1 MNKGNKNKLREA
13 VASQSQLDP
22 IDAIAADIDI
32 TITRDGPPGNKDAPK
47 CRKSDNW
54 DKASEPSQV
63 KIKLK
68 QKEIGID
75 YKDESI
81 LESLPN
87 HLSRHKNASI

>member
-1 MNKGNKNKLREA
+1 MKKKYKNKLIKA

-22 IDAIAADIDI
+22 IDAIAADINI

-47 CRKSDNW
+47 CRKSR
-54 DKASEPSQV
+54 KASEPSQV

-87 HLSRHKNASI
+87 HLSRHKNTSTK